1 MWNVKISRIFQ
12 WSELKIKKNPQSGLE
27 ICYRF
32 LLQTW
37 KKKKERGNE
46 REKKA
51 WKTSTKDILKFKM
64 ITLTDN
70 ILIVLL
76 PESNIISDPS
86 YLIPIAQLIH
96 SMRYASLLSK
106 YRAHAWRGCKQV
118 NQVNQTRKFD
128 DGKRKWNMHQ
138 LFRRE
143 YLN

>member
-1 MWNVKISRIFQ
+1 MIRTKN
-12 WSELKIKKNPQSGLE
+12 KKKSSKWTGN
-27 ICYRF
+27 
-32 LLQTW
+32 LLPFFITNL
-37 KKKKERGNE
+37 KKKERKRKWE
-46 REKKA
+46 RKKA
-51 WKTSTKDILKFKM
+51 WKMNTKDILKFKM

-76 PESNIISDPS
+76 LESNIISDPS

>member
-1 MWNVKISRIFQ
+1 MIRTKN
-12 WSELKIKKNPQSGLE
+12 KKNPQSGLE

-32 LLQTW
+32 LLQIW
-37 KKKKERGNE
+37 KKKKERKRKWE
-46 REKKA
+46 RKKA
-51 WKTSTKDILKFKM
+51 WKMNTKDILKFKM

-76 PESNIISDPS
+76 LESNIISDPS

>member
-1 MWNVKISRIFQ
+1 M
-12 WSELKIKKNPQSGLE
+12 LKHQKYSNDPIKLNWKFAIVFYWRS
-27 ICYRF
+27 
-32 LLQTW
+32 W
-37 KKKKERGNE
+37 KKEEMK
-46 REKKA
+46 REKNA
-51 WKTSTKDILKFKM
+51 WKMSTKDILKFKM

-76 PESNIISDPS
+76 LESNIISGPS
-86 YLIPIAQLIH
+86 YSIPIAQLIH
-96 SMRYASLLSK
+96 SMRYASLLSE

-128 DGKRKWNMHQ
+128 DEKRKWNMHQ

>member
-1 MWNVKISRIFQ
+1 M
-12 WSELKIKKNPQSGLE
+12 LKYWEYSNDPIKLDWKFATVFFITNLIKKKG
-27 ICYRF
+27 
-32 LLQTW
+32 
-37 KKKKERGNE
+37 RGNQ
-46 REKKA
+46 REKNA
-51 WKTSTKDILKFKM
+51 WKMSTKDILKFKM

-76 PESNIISDPS
+76 LESNIISDPS
-86 YLIPIAQLIH
+86 YFIPIAQLIH

-106 YRAHAWRGCKQV
+106 YRVYAWRGCKQV